1 LTRVVPPTKLAS
13 PSDGRNQV
21 ENILDVVAENGV
33 PFRVI
38 MDSIGGKEAT
48 VSFYDRRTNS
58 TVHGQFTGGSYYVST
73 LLEANS
79 SSGLNLYSG
88 VTDWTIDSATFR
100 LVRDWLYHY
109 TY

>member
-1 LTRVVPPTKLAS
+1 MFS
-13 PSDGRNQV
+13 
-21 ENILDVVAENGV
+21 ILDVVAENGV

-38 MDSIGGKEAT
+38 MQAKPDSNKEAT
-48 VSFYDRRTNS
+48 VSFYDRRHNH
-58 TVHGQFTGGSYYVST
+58 TVHGQFTGGSYYIST

-79 SSGLNLYSG
+79 NGGLNLYGG
-88 VTDWTIDSATFR
+88 VADWTIDSATFR